1 MPESWDRAC
10 AQAHCEKALQE
21 ILILNQTPPAP
32 LPLPANNVS
41 PPAVDVLCAIPLF
54 QMLTK

>member
-1 MPESWDRAC
+1 MPACWDRADG
-10 AQAHCEKALQE
+10 QVHFEKALQE

-32 LPLPANNVS
+32 LPLSANNVS
-41 PPAVDVLCAIPLF
+41 PPAEDVFCAILLF